1 MSVQNIFIIRHA
13 QSIEDLDSTLYFTKP
28 DSELVLTNLGHKQIA
43 TLSVDLLSHLEQG
56 DKVAIFSSP
65 SKRVSLTVEN
75 LIPTLRKIDPTLTWK
90 ESNLLQKQ
98 FWGSVNQTNRARIE
112 KERYETGVLRFNFPD
127 GEKAIDFL
135 SRTKSFTKTLP
146 LDVRNIIIITHGFM
160 MRVLLMHLLDWSEDF
175 FDTVAHPLN
184 CEFKKIILTEGKST
198 LDGDIRFVKKDSNWI
213 ARKV

>member
-28 DSELVLTNLGHKQIA
+28 DSELVLTNLGHEQIEA
-43 TLSVDLLSHLEQG
+43 LSVELLSNLEQG

-75 LIPTLRKIDPTLTWK
+75 LIPSLRTIDPTLTWE

-98 FWGSVNQTNRARIE
+98 FWGSVSQTNRARIE

-135 SRTKSFTKTLP
+135 NRTRYFTKTLP
-146 LDVRNIIIITHGFM
+146 SDVKNIIIITHGFM

-184 CEFKKIILTEGKST
+184 CEFKKIIIAEGKST